1 MRRGFRYHGHWMQ
14 YNEAA
19 TRDVIDRLHDF
30 LERTLTS
37 SDR

>member
-1 MRRGFRYHGHWMQ
+1 MRRGFRYHGH
-14 YNEAA
+14 NEAA